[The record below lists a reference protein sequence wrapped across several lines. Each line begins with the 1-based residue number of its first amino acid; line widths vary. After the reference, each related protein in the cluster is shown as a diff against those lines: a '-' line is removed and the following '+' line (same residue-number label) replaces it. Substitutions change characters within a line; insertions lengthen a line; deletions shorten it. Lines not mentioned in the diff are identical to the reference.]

1 MTINKAG
8 VDLVKRF
15 EGCRLSAYLCPASRW
30 TLGFGHT
37 RDVREGQT
45 ITQHQADVILESD
58 LEIYESTVRRLA
70 PNATENQTAALT
82 SFAFNLGTAA
92 LERSTLLKKFLAG
105 DTAGAADEFGKWV
118 FAGGKRLP
126 GLVSRRSAER
136 DLFLT
141 T

>member
-1 MTINKAG
+1 VNAAG
-8 VDLVKRF
+8 VALVKRW
-15 EGCRLSAYLCPASRW
+15 EGCRLTAYKCPAGVL
-30 TLGFGHT
+30 TIGYGHT

-58 LEIYESTVRRLA
+58 LEVYESTVRRLA

-105 DTAGAADEFGKWV
+105 DTAGAAAEFGKWT
-118 FAGGKRLP
+118 FAAGKQLP
-126 GLVSRRSAER
+126 GLVSRRAAER
-136 DLFLT
+136 ELFIT
-141 T
+141 P

>member
-1 MTINKAG
+1 MNAAG
-8 VDLVKRF
+8 VALVKRW
-15 EGCRLSAYLCPASRW
+15 EGCRLTAYLCPAARW
-30 TLGFGHT
+30 TLGYGHT
-37 RDVREGQT
+37 ADVKPGMT

-141 T
+141 K